1 MNIPDYTD
9 LLGKPFA
16 YHGRGPDAYDCWGL
30 VREICARGGI
40 SLPDHAS
47 SAVPEEQWNGIKE
60 DAERYYWLV
69 TEPRPLDIVLFQILP
84 RYVTHCGV
92 CVGNGRF
99 VHIMSKISVAREEL
113 DSPMWLDKIR
123 GFYRFRGVAE

>member
-1 MNIPDYTD
+1 MIIPDYTD

-16 YHGRGPDAYDCWGL
+16 YHGRGPDSYDCWGL
-30 VREICARGGI
+30 VREICNRGGI
-40 SLPDHAS
+40 FLPDHIS
-47 SAVPEEQWNGIKE
+47 SAVPEEQGNGIKE
-60 DAERYYWLV
+60 DAEKYYRPV
-69 TEPRPLDIVLFQILP
+69 IDPEPLDIVLFQILP

-113 DSPMWLDKIR
+113 DSPMWKNKIR
-123 GFYRFRGVAE
+123 GFYRFRGSAE